1 MGRAHEVRAASM
13 AKTAAA
19 KSAKNAKHAKA
30 MYVACKKGGSAN
42 PEANLEFKAAILR
55 AKKDKVPNSVIENVI
70 KKFEGGTG
78 EDYTS
83 YRYEGYGP
91 AGTAVI
97 VDCLSDN
104 VNRTVAAVKN
114 CFSKTGGNLGVNG
127 SVSYLFDSV
136 SIISCKKDS
145 IGSVDLF
152 ELLLDNDID
161 IDDVYASKDICG
173 DDKEEEEVDVVTV
186 IGKPSDYSTIKS
198 VISEACPD
206 VEYTTDELSMLPQNE
221 VTLDEE
227 ALKKFTRFYNLL
239 DELEDVQKI
248 YHNVKNF

>member
-78 EDYTS
+78 EEYTS

-114 CFSKTGGNLGVNG
+114 CFTKTGGNLGVNG

-136 SIISCKKDS
+136 SMISVEKAS
-145 IGSVDLF
+145 IGESDLF

-161 IDDVYASKDICG
+161 ISDVYDAKDSSG
-173 DDKEEEEVDVVTV
+173 EDKDEEVDVVTV
-186 IGKPSDYSTIKS
+186 IGKPSDYNTIKS
-198 VISEACPD
+198 IISDNCPE
-206 VEYTTDELSMLPQNE
+206 VVYTTDELSMLPQNE
-221 VTLDEE
+221 VTLDDE
-227 ALKKFTRFYNLL
+227 ALRKFERFYNFL
-239 DELEDVQKI
+239 DELEDVQRI